1 VIRLAVI
8 GLVVLTAALLQTAL
22 FPHLALAGFRPD
34 LLLLVTAMF
43 ALRDGPITGTG
54 VGFASGLLHDLL
66 ILEGSVG
73 VFTAVVTGIGYAIGT
88 LRVHIPSGSVIAPLV
103 AAFAAGFVGTFG
115 YAILARL
122 LGDPRFVT
130 DLVIETS
137 LLVALYN
144 TLLAPPTFALT
155 RMLSVRFP
163 PERAAP
169 V

>member
-1 VIRLAVI
+1 MIRVVVI
-8 GLVVLTAALLQTAL
+8 GLVVLTAALLQTSL

-34 LLLLVTAMF
+34 LLLLVTAAF

-54 VGFASGLLHDLL
+54 VGFASGLIHDLL
-66 ILEGSVG
+66 IVEGSVG
-73 VFTAVVTGIGYAIGT
+73 VFTAVVTGIGYAIGSA
-88 LRVHIPSGSVIAPLV
+88 RPYIPSGSVVAPIV
-103 AAFAAGFVGTFG
+103 AAFAAGLVGTFG
-115 YAILARL
+115 YAVLARL
-122 LGDPRFVT
+122 LGDPRFVS

-144 TLLAPPTFALT
+144 TLLAPPLFAFIRL
-155 RMLSVRFP
+155 LSVRFP